1 MKLHRIFSAA
11 LMAAAI
17 TATAWAKAPNYI
29 FFFIGDGMGI
39 AQVTN
44 AQLYN
49 ARVLGNSTPLLSTT
63 FPVASMAIT
72 HSASSD
78 VTDSAAAGTAL
89 STGHKTVNGM
99 LGVTPDSVA
108 VTSVAKKL
116 FDAGYGV
123 GIVTSVAIDDATP
136 GAFYAH
142 VPSRS
147 QYYDI
152 GRQLAECGYQF
163 AAGASLRGAFDKQ
176 GNPTDLMKYFD
187 EANVSVS
194 YGLDSIDTT
203 AQRLLVLSPFHK
215 EKQNEI
221 GFTIDSIAGALTLPA
236 LTRAGLDQLKRTSPD
251 RFFMMVEGGNI
262 DHAGHGNDGG
272 TILREVINFNQ
283 ALQEAYDFYLAHP
296 DETLIVVTADH
307 ETGGMSVGCRETGYS
322 VRLENAAGQKISKEE
337 FSNLCRAMLRS
348 RRIYTWDDMQEIL
361 RDELGFGVN
370 LKLTPE
376 ETERLHTMF
385 DEVFEKRASGLDQKT
400 LYATFDGFTNEVFNI
415 LNAKSGMGW
424 TTGGHSGMPVPVYAV
439 GVDSQLFSP
448 LNDNTDIPAKILSIA
463 GIEK

>member
-63 FPVASMAIT
+63 FPVASMATT

-424 TTGGHSGMPVPVYAV
+424 TTGGHSGIPVPVYAV

>member
-63 FPVASMAIT
+63 FPVASMATT

>member
-63 FPVASMAIT
+63 FPVASMATT

-448 LNDNTDIPAKILSIA
+448 LNDNTDIPAKILSIV

>member
-63 FPVASMAIT
+63 FPVASMATT

-142 VPSRS
+142 VSSRS

>member
-1 MKLHRIFSAA
+1 
-11 LMAAAI
+11 
-17 TATAWAKAPNYI
+17 
-29 FFFIGDGMGI
+29 
-39 AQVTN
+39 
-44 AQLYN
+44 
-49 ARVLGNSTPLLSTT
+49 
-63 FPVASMAIT
+63 
-72 HSASSD
+72 
-78 VTDSAAAGTAL
+78 
-89 STGHKTVNGM
+89 
-99 LGVTPDSVA
+99 
-108 VTSVAKKL
+108 
-116 FDAGYGV
+116 
-123 GIVTSVAIDDATP
+123 
-136 GAFYAH
+136 
-142 VPSRS
+142 
-147 QYYDI
+147 
-152 GRQLAECGYQF
+152 
-163 AAGASLRGAFDKQ
+163 
-176 GNPTDLMKYFD
+176 
-187 EANVSVS
+187 
-194 YGLDSIDTT
+194 
-203 AQRLLVLSPFHK
+203 
-215 EKQNEI
+215 
-221 GFTIDSIAGALTLPA
+221 
-236 LTRAGLDQLKRTSPD
+236 
-251 RFFMMVEGGNI
+251 MMVEGGNI

-448 LNDNTDIPAKILSIA
+448 LNDNTDIPCKNPLYRRN
-463 GIEK
+463 

>member
-49 ARVLGNSTPLLSTT
+49 ARVLGNSTPLLSTS
-63 FPVASMAIT
+63 FPVASMATT

-123 GIVTSVAIDDATP
+123 GLVTSVAIDDATP

-463 GIEK
+463 GLEK

>member
-63 FPVASMAIT
+63 FPVASMATT

-123 GIVTSVAIDDATP
+123 GIVTSVAIDDATT

-163 AAGASLRGAFDKQ
+163 AAGASLRGAFDKE

>member
-63 FPVASMAIT
+63 FPVASMATT

-262 DHAGHGNDGG
+262 DHAGHGNDCG

>member
-1 MKLHRIFSAA
+1 MNLHRIFSAA

-63 FPVASMAIT
+63 FPVASMATT

-163 AAGASLRGAFDKQ
+163 AAGASLRGAFDKH

-370 LKLTPE
+370 VKLTPE

>member
-11 LMAAAI
+11 LMAAVI

-63 FPVASMAIT
+63 FPVASMATT

>member
-29 FFFIGDGMGI
+29 FLFIGDGMGI

-63 FPVASMAIT
+63 FPVASMATT

-108 VTSVAKKL
+108 VTSIAKRL

-142 VPSRS
+142 VPSRG

-152 GRQLAECGYQF
+152 GRQLAESGYQF

-215 EKQNEI
+215 QKQNEI

-370 LKLTPE
+370 LKPTPE

-463 GIEK
+463 GLEK

>member
-1 MKLHRIFSAA
+1 MKLYRIFSAA

-63 FPVASMAIT
+63 FPVASMATT

-123 GIVTSVAIDDATP
+123 GLVTSVAIDDATP

>member
-63 FPVASMAIT
+63 FPVASMATT

-415 LNAKSGMGW
+415 LNANSGMGW